1 MPGAQP
7 PPFRA
12 DGRTLAG
19 TDLVLAPVAA
29 DDAVVLGQATAAM
42 EPWRRYGFG
51 AAALETLFR
60 PASDGGER
68 LALRSAR
75 GEVAAAIVIRPAW
88 LAGPYVQFLVVL
100 PAFQGRGLG
109 SGLLAWVDAEARRA
123 SARNLWIC
131 TSAFND
137 GAARLYRRHGFEDVA
152 ILHDL
157 VRDGIGERL
166 MRKRLLASPSGS

>member
-1 MPGAQP
+1 MPGAPP

-12 DGRTLAG
+12 DGSKLAA
-19 TDLVLAPVAA
+19 TDFLLSTVTA
-29 DDAVVLGQATAAM
+29 DDAVALGHATAAM
-42 EPWRRYGFG
+42 EPWTRYGF
-51 AAALETLFR
+51 AAAGLESLFR
-60 PASDGGER
+60 PAADGTQR
-68 LALRSAR
+68 VALRSAT
-75 GEVAAAIVIRPAW
+75 GEIAAAIVIRPAW

-109 SGLLAWVDAEARRA
+109 TGLLRWIEHEARRA

-131 TSAFND
+131 TSDFNAA
-137 GAARLYRRHGFEDVA
+137 AARLYRRHGFEDVA
-152 ILHDL
+152 ILDGL